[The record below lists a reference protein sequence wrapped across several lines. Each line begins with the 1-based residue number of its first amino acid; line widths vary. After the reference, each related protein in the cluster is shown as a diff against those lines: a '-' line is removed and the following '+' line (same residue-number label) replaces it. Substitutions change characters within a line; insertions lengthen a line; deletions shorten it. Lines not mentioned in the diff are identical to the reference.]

1 MDMNKALDGMTDHD
15 KDLVKQF
22 LFALQQPDSRS
33 VQIELIRS
41 TAATGDRLSIETL
54 DGRNLLDRTPEEQAA
69 YEKFMSESLPSKGV
83 IVDSATELHEAE
95 DDYGD
100 ELEFNRHENDDE
112 VRIEFPRLGGSPTA
126 AQYLMNDYPKNL
138 RDKKVIL
145 LGRNVVDASALFCDE
160 FIRQLQLRR
169 AKEIVLITFPKS
181 VTADLLEAATR
192 RGVLGVRVGS
202 TEELRLK

>member
-69 YEKFMSESLPSKGV
+69 YEKFMSESLPSQGI
-83 IVDSATELHEAE
+83 IVDSASELHEVE

-100 ELEFNRHENDDE
+100 EAEFNRYENDDE
-112 VRIEFPRLGGSPTA
+112 VRIEFPRLSGSPTA

-138 RDKKVIL
+138 ANKKVIL

-160 FIRQLQLRR
+160 LIRQLQLRR
-169 AKEIVLITFPKS
+169 AKEVVLIAFPES
-181 VTADLLEAATR
+181 VIADVEEAATR
-192 RGVLGVRVGS
+192 RGLTHVRTGS
-202 TEELRLK
+202 VEDLRLK

>member
-54 DGRNLLDRTPEEQAA
+54 DGRNLLDRTPDEQAA
-69 YEKFMSESLPSKGV
+69 YEAFMSEPLPSKGV
-83 IVDSATELHEAE
+83 IVDSAAELHEVE

-100 ELEFNRHENDDE
+100 ESEFNRYENDDE
-112 VRIEFPRLGGSPTA
+112 VRIDFPRLGGSPTA

-138 RDKKVIL
+138 ANKKVIL

-169 AKEIVLITFPKS
+169 AKEIVLVTFPES
-181 VTADLLEAATR
+181 VVADLEEAATR
-192 RGVLGVRVGS
+192 RGISRFRIGS
-202 TEELRLK
+202 AEDLRLK